1 MSGLPAGVRMIEF
14 LDVPQP
20 TPAVATTIRYCAEF
34 EGQVYTVRGSRAGP
48 AGPGSRDHGRRM
60 ARGGACAQRPPVRRP
75 PGDPGRRGN
84 LEARRRRGRSLRE
97 HGDAGAVEISF
108 FGSKAL
114 TGCRDSRTL
123 FQPMEGGAFK
133 GRGSGGV
140 EIVLTRQAKS

>member
-1 MSGLPAGVRMIEF
+1 MDGEWHAAVRVPNGRQYDARLVIQGEGGTWKLGV
-14 LDVPQP
+14 
-20 TPAVATTIRYCAEF
+20 
-34 EGQVYTVRGSRAGP
+34 
-48 AGPGSRDHGRRM
+48 
-60 ARGGACAQRPPVRRP
+60 GGADPCVSMAIPVQWHP
-75 PGDPGRRGN
+75 
-84 LEARRRRGRSLRE
+84 A
-97 HGDAGAVEISF
+97 DAGAVEISF